1 MGPRPSPPAH
11 GLRAGPAT
19 MNQPIPTGGNDSSI
33 VSYVSNKPTLPP
45 QTHIEEFT
53 KKQITELWGREIK
66 PNSKQLNLQG
76 YLNRGHNMVKTTLL
90 DSQVH
95 RWNKSK
101 LPKNLLT
108 NEI

>member
-1 MGPRPSPPAH
+1 
-11 GLRAGPAT
+11 
-19 MNQPIPTGGNDSSI
+19 MNQPMPTGGNDCSI
-33 VSYVSNKPTLPP
+33 VSYVSNKPKLPPP

-53 KKQITELWGREIK
+53 KKQITELWGTEMK
-66 PNSKQLNLQG
+66 PNSKQSNLQG
-76 YLNRGHNMVKTTLL
+76 DFNRGHNMVKATLP